1 MMATFQTV
9 SEALD
14 AQRNALVNE
23 YVSRAWRMWQSLTP
37 ADFWNDAVTQGVS
50 AYITQQQIAFVKQ
63 MRRLGISYANTM
75 LGMVGVTGGTAQV
88 PEYVVVR
95 DNTDPWKVS
104 ARPADAYRSL
114 AVKTPDIRPHGW
126 DDLNDAVY
134 ETVQSWLDAAER
146 QLTDNAL
153 TDGVAAQNRASE
165 EYFKASGIKRFRR
178 IIHPELSKTGTCG
191 LCVVAATNVFSR
203 SDLMPMHNRCKC
215 TVAPIRDN
223 IDPGL
228 QLNSDDLQKIYDAAS
243 MAGGGGSG
251 TSARNLTQLR
261 VSVRNDSEVGP
272 ILTRSDWKQNDDA
285 PEWRMPDTIMTQRQ
299 MRRMYERATVFNA
312 KYAELLNGSAD
323 SLSFRYDGR
332 SYTFRKDVH
341 VKQAWDYVRS
351 MLSYSRGWL
360 GLAA

>member
-23 YVSRAWRMWQSLTP
+23 YVSRAWRMWRSLTP

-75 LGMVGVTGGTAQV
+75 LGMVGVTGRTAQV

-114 AVKTPDIRPHGW
+114 AVRTPDIRPHGW
-126 DDLNDAVY
+126 DDVNDAVY
-134 ETVQSWLDAAER
+134 ETVQSWLDAAGR
-146 QLTDNAL
+146 RLADNAL

-191 LCVVAATNVFSR
+191 LCVVAATNTFTR
-203 SDLMPMHNRCKC
+203 DDLMPLHNRCKC

-228 QLNSDDLQKIYDAAS
+228 KLNSDDLQKIYDAAS
-243 MAGGGGSG
+243 KAGGGSG
-251 TSARNLTQLR
+251 TAARNLTQLR
-261 VSVRNDSEVGP
+261 VTVRNDSELGP
-272 ILTRSDWKQNDDA
+272 ILTRSAWKQNDEA
-285 PEWRMPDTIMTQRQ
+285 PEWHMPDTIMTQRQ
-299 MRRMYERATVFNA
+299 MRRMCERATAFNA
-312 KYAELLNGSAD
+312 RYAELLNGSAD

-332 SYTFRKDVH
+332 SYTFRKGVH